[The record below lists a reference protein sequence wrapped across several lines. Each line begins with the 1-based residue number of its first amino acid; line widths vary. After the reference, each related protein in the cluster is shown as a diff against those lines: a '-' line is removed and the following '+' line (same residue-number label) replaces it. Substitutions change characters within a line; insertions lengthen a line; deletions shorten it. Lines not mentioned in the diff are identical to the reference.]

1 MDNHLT
7 LEGSFDRKD
16 LPNISVLTPTWNRQ
30 KFIKLMV
37 SNLTSFIYPKEK
49 MEWCILDDHPTN
61 PLFEDNMES
70 CPSIEA
76 IKKLIHPIKLNYV
89 YDKRKHLS
97 IGEKRNRLV
106 KQASYKLCANMDDD
120 DIYFPEYLL
129 YSYKVMKDNNAG
141 LVGSP
146 QMLFVFPL
154 HNYSMSFIRCPS
166 KRQAHEATHVFTKKF
181 YKSMGG
187 YEKSS
192 QGEGAGII
200 DFNEKNVATTDV
212 RRCMVCVC
220 HSDNTCK
227 KDRFLEDKVGDMPD
241 DDPYKKLL
249 KEIF

>member
-1 MDNHLT
+1 
-7 LEGSFDRKD
+7 
-16 LPNISVLTPTWNRQ
+16 
-30 KFIKLMV
+30 
-37 SNLTSFIYPKEK
+37 
-49 MEWCILDDHPTN
+49 
-61 PLFEDNMES
+61 
-70 CPSIEA
+70 
-76 IKKLIHPIKLNYV
+76 V

-192 QGEGAGII
+192 RGEGAGII

-212 RRCMVCVC
+212 RRCMICVC

-241 DDPYKKLL
+241 DDPYKKILQ
-249 KEIF
+249 EIF